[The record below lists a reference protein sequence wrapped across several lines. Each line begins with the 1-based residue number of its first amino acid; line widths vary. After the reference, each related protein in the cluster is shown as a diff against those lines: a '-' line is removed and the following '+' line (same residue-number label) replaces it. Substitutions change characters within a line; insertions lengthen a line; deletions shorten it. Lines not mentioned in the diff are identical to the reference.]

1 MPVITRITAHP
12 RKAGRFSIEADG
24 REVGILSIEGI
35 ERLHLAGGVAVD
47 ERMLAAVERE
57 AAVLATYDRALN
69 MLAARGR
76 AATELRRLLI
86 RKGEPAE
93 HADAAIER
101 LRAVGFIDDA
111 SFARQ
116 FARSRAV
123 GGGVSRRRVQQE
135 LARRGVDPEVS
146 RGAIASVFVEEAVDE
161 HAALMRIATKKLR
174 TLGKLD
180 VATQRRRL
188 YGFLARRGYDI
199 DDITRALRELIGG
212 ASS

>member
-1 MPVITRITAHP
+1 MSVITGITAHP
-12 RKAGRFSIEADG
+12 RKPGRFSIEADG
-24 REVGILSIEGI
+24 RELAILSIEGI
-35 ERLHLAGGVAVD
+35 ERLRLAAGVTID
-47 ERMLAAVERE
+47 ERLIAALERE

-76 AATELRRLLI
+76 AATELRRLLL

-93 HADAAIER
+93 HVDAAIER

-116 FARSRAV
+116 FARSRAL

-135 LARRGVDPEVS
+135 LARRGVDREVS
-146 RGAIASVFVEEAVDE
+146 RDAIDSVFVEDQVDE
-161 HAALMRIATKKLR
+161 HAALMRVATKKLR

-180 VATQRRRL
+180 TATQRRRL
-188 YGFLARRGYDI
+188 YGFLARRGYDV
-199 DDITRALRELIGG
+199 DDITRALRELIDR
-212 ASS
+212 AS